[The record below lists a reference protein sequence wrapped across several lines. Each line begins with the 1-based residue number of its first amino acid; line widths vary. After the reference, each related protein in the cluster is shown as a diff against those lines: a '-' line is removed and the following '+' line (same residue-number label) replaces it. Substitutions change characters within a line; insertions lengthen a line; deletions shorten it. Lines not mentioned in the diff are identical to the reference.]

1 MNKEERVNFYLG
13 NLITLDK
20 HDISLNA
27 DIKNLEN
34 DPHNM
39 SVYPTPVVNYVDPFI
54 KLLIKTN
61 NDKKKFNYLIG
72 DNHISQPP
80 TTILKSRGRGCNGG
94 VILRCF
100 NFDRHWSHYYKKPK
114 DMKFDNKINKVIWR
128 GTTTG
133 EPDNPASRFK
143 LVTEYYNKYPNI
155 DVGFS
160 FICQGKDDFKKY
172 VKNQLKIT
180 DMLKYKYI
188 ISVEGNDK
196 DSGLNWKLNSNSV
209 ILMAKPRITTWLMET
224 TLIPDVHYVLLKDD
238 YSDLREKYI
247 WCKNHP
253 NECKQ
258 IIKNANMFMKQFNN
272 KEREQEIEEAVINK
286 YFDLTN

>member
-1 MNKEERVNFYLG
+1 MNKEKRIEFYLG
-13 NLITLDK
+13 NIKKLGNHGYSLDCTIDNMEKK
-20 HDISLNA
+20 HPRYYEA
-27 DIKNLEN
+27 
-34 DPHNM
+34 
-39 SVYPTPVVNYVDPFI
+39 FI
-54 KLLIKTN
+54 NLLIKTN
-61 NDKKKFNYLIG
+61 NNNKKFNFVSG
-72 DNHISQPP
+72 DNSTYQHHSYF
-80 TTILKSRGRGCNGG
+80 LKSRGRGSPHDG
-94 VILRCF
+94 VLLRCF
-100 NFDRHWSHYYKKPK
+100 NFDRHWSHYYDKPK

-133 EPDNPASRFK
+133 QPDNPASRFK
-143 LVTEYYNKYPNI
+143 LVTKYYNKYPNI

-172 VKNQLKIT
+172 VKNRLKIT

-272 KEREQEIEEAVINK
+272 KEREQDIEEAVINK